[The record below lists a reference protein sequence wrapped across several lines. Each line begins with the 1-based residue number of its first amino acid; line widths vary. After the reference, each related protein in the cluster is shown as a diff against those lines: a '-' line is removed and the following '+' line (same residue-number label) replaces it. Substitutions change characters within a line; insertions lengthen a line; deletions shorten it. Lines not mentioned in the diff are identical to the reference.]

1 MKRKGKHI
9 IVLGVSLL
17 CLLSCV
23 LPVAGI
29 AMGEEAPVAESTLEK
44 VLKDPDRTDLLSEA
58 QEEACAET
66 VTFIGNNLEMMKDQ
80 YELEFD
86 STFSATGIEDW
97 FPVYVLGGGGL
108 CGLHRF

>member
-44 VLKDPDRTDLLSEA
+44 
-58 QEEACAET
+58 
-66 VTFIGNNLEMMKDQ
+66 
-80 YELEFD
+80 Y
-86 STFSATGIEDW
+86 
-97 FPVYVLGGGGL
+97 
-108 CGLHRF
+108 